1 MRVSTRGRYGLRVM
15 IELASRFGKGP
26 VQMATV
32 ARSLGISRKY
42 LHSLLTSLRAAGL
55 VQSTRGA
62 SGGYELAR
70 PPSEITA
77 SELVHVLEG
86 TLAPVECV
94 QDGKFCK
101 RSATC
106 IARDVWRDMGE
117 AMEKV
122 LVGLNL
128 QQLAD
133 RQERSQTGP
142 MVFDI

>member
-1 MRVSTRGRYGLRVM
+1 MV
-15 IELASRFGKGP
+15 ELASRFGTGP
-26 VQMATV
+26 VQMATI
-32 ARSLGISRKY
+32 ARSQGISRKY

-62 SGGYELAR
+62 GGGFELTR
-70 PPSEITA
+70 PPADITA

-101 RSATC
+101 RSANC
-106 IARDVWRDMGE
+106 VARDVWRDMGE

-122 LVGLNL
+122 LVGINL
-128 QQLAD
+128 QQLVD
-133 RQERSQTGP
+133 RQARKQAAP
-142 MVFDI
+142 MVFEI